1 MIIPPSQ
8 LKKALGSFQ
17 GKFLLA
23 CLSSGFEPT
32 IVYAA
37 GSQMQLAN
45 LYRAMGANWGH
56 CLGACTTGAAALERL
71 SRVKPNILLMCDDLP
86 DTTLDSLSEQAKK
99 LQLTIRTIT
108 IISRIDNFYDDL
120 KARLL

>member
-45 LYRAMGANWGH
+45 LYRAMGASKRSGVATADRE
-56 CLGACTTGAAALERL
+56 LRL
-71 SRVKPNILLMCDDLP
+71 C
-86 DTTLDSLSEQAKK
+86 
-99 LQLTIRTIT
+99 
-108 IISRIDNFYDDL
+108 
-120 KARLL
+120 